1 VEPGF
6 AARNVAVIQI
16 FAYGRHDSDDKLRRF
31 HDDVTT
37 GLRQIPGVQDVGV
50 VSAMPLISANINI
63 EGAFAIEGR
72 APAPSGAQPTGYLTV
87 ASPGYFSVMDVPLV
101 EGRVFTEAD
110 TPAAVPVVAI
120 SRSLAR
126 RCWPAGD
133 AVGSW
138 ITFRFHGKPQRRQVV
153 GVIGELRHDALDQPS
168 REELFLPFAQ
178 VPFAAMTWVMR
189 TGVAPS
195 TVLANAREA
204 IWAEDP
210 LQSIYEENTV
220 AALLRDAVAPR
231 RFVVV
236 LIGVFAVVAL
246 LLAAAGVYASMSV
259 ATARLTREFGVRMAL
274 GATAKDIGGFVL
286 ARGLRLA
293 AVGTTG
299 GLILATL
306 ATRSIEGQLFGISA
320 FDPITMAGVGLVVV
334 AIAAAASFAPARRA
348 MRVDA
353 AVALRNS

>member
-1 VEPGF
+1 
-6 AARNVAVIQI
+6 
-16 FAYGRHDSDDKLRRF
+16 
-31 HDDVTT
+31 
-37 GLRQIPGVQDVGV
+37 
-50 VSAMPLISANINI
+50 
-63 EGAFAIEGR
+63 
-72 APAPSGAQPTGYLTV
+72 
-87 ASPGYFSVMDVPLV
+87 
-101 EGRVFTEAD
+101 
-110 TPAAVPVVAI
+110 
-120 SRSLAR
+120 
-126 RCWPAGD
+126 
-133 AVGSW
+133 
-138 ITFRFHGKPQRRQVV
+138 
-153 GVIGELRHDALDQPS
+153 
-168 REELFLPFAQ
+168 
-178 VPFAAMTWVMR
+178 
-189 TGVAPS
+189 
-195 TVLANAREA
+195 VLANAREA

-236 LIGVFAVVAL
+236 LFGVFAVVAL